1 MNFTTT
7 EAKSKENPKSEK
19 ATASPGWAEWL
30 MRPAVLLR
38 ATFLVTLLIYL
49 RTITFDWV
57 FDDHV
62 QVVLNPWLSSWSSV
76 KQMFTLHSWA
86 FSDYGFAGKFYRPLF
101 LVWLLINN
109 KLFHGLPGWFHLA
122 GIGLH
127 VAVVY
132 LAYLTARRLLKD
144 DRLAGIAVLLFALH
158 PTKVESVAWVAGL
171 TEPLLA
177 LFFFGCVLA
186 YLRWQQTGCSETK
199 WMVISTMCFA
209 GAIFSKETAVFAPL
223 LIAMHY
229 WFAERKQDSR
239 IRGTVQLALPYSGIG
254 VAYWL
259 IRLKVMSGIAQL
271 SGSLSVAKTIYT
283 VPVAF
288 WWYVKH
294 TVWPFGLSLLYPE
307 MIVKSP
313 SLLTFVL
320 PLVSLVM
327 FAGAFLWFART
338 SRTILLMGAWAL
350 LTILP
355 PVGAILLIQPHD
367 RYLYLPSFGG
377 AVIVAELLGRWNLK
391 TSMLAAIVLVTAI
404 PFAFTSFRTTT
415 YWEDDLHIF
424 ERGMEVAPDNPAART
439 FYAGALMGSGEKE
452 KAFAIMLEGIRL
464 RPDSPNLTLQLA
476 QMYES
481 AEKPD
486 EAKKLYERT
495 LTLNADA
502 RFIGMCHYSL
512 GNLAQKQGN
521 YSETE
526 AEFRK
531 AITASPTAAGYH
543 QALGIV
549 LRHQGR
555 ETEARQEFRQEEQIR
570 LLRTR
575 NF

>member
-1 MNFTTT
+1 MNSTAA
-7 EAKSKENPKSEK
+7 EVKSEK
-19 ATASPGWAEWL
+19 NPESERALASPGWAEWL

-38 ATFLVTLLIYL
+38 ATFLLTLLIYL

-101 LVWLLINN
+101 LVWLLVNN

-132 LAYLTARRLLKD
+132 LAYLTARRLLKE

-186 YLRWQQTGCSETK
+186 YLRWQQTGCSETR
-199 WMVISTMCFA
+199 WLAISTVCFA

-229 WFAERKQDSR
+229 WFAEEGHDGRV
-239 IRGTVQLALPYSGIG
+239 RGTAYLALPYFGIG
-254 VAYWL
+254 LAYWL

-271 SGSLSVAKTIYT
+271 SGSLSIAKTIYT
-283 VPVAF
+283 VPIAF
-288 WWYVKH
+288 LWYVRH

-313 SLLTFVL
+313 SLGRFVL
-320 PLVSLVM
+320 PL
-327 FAGAFLWFART
+327 AGLLMLAGGFLWLVRKSHT
-338 SRTILLMGAWAL
+338 MLLMVAWAF

-367 RYLYLPSFGG
+367 RYLYLPSFGI

-391 TSMLAAIVLVTAI
+391 ISTLAAIVLVIAI
-404 PFAFTSFRTTT
+404 PFAVTSFRTTT

-439 FYAGALMGSGEKE
+439 FYAGALMGNGEKK

-464 RPDSPNLTLQLA
+464 RPDSANLTLQLA

-481 AEKPD
+481 SEKPD
-486 EAKKLYERT
+486 EARRLYERT
-495 LTLNADA
+495 LMLNADA

-526 AEFRK
+526 VEFRK
-531 AITASPTAAGYH
+531 AIAASPTAAGYH

-549 LRHQGR
+549 LRRQGR
-555 ETEARQEFRQEEQIR
+555 ETEARQEFQQEEQIR